1 MSLLFKTSDYISGK
15 IDEFFNCVDEG
26 SLIFKEGVSNYLSN
40 DEKSFSENIEAI
52 RILEGKAD
60 TLRRKIENELYLH
73 SLLPEYRSDVLRLL
87 EKTDD
92 IIDTAKENLNQFDV
106 ETPKIPK
113 QIHSDINK
121 LADVSALSIEAIISA
136 SRSFF
141 TDVRSVK
148 DKIHRVYFYEKKADK
163 LANEIKRKIFKEI
176 AGLELSDKM
185 HLRYFIFHIENL
197 SDRAE
202 IVADILAIMS
212 IKRTI

>member
-1 MSLLFKTSDYISGK
+1 MSLLFKTSDYISRK
-15 IDEFFNCVDEG
+15 IDEFFDCVDEG
-26 SLIFKEGVSNYLSN
+26 SLIFKDGVKNYLSN
-40 DEKSFSENIEAI
+40 DTTSFSENIETI
-52 RILEGKAD
+52 RILESKAD
-60 TLRRKIENELYLH
+60 SFRRKIENELYTH

-113 QIHSDINK
+113 EIHSDILK
-121 LADVSALSIEAIISA
+121 LTEVSALSIEAIVSA

-148 DKIHRVYFYEKKADK
+148 DKIHRVYFYEKQADK
-163 LANEIKRKIFKEI
+163 LANDIKRKIFKEI
-176 AGLELSDKM
+176 ADLDLSAKM
-185 HLRYFIFHIENL
+185 HLRYFVFHIENL

-202 IVADILAIMS
+202 VVADILSILA

>member
-15 IDEFFNCVDEG
+15 IDKFFDSVDEG
-26 SLIFKEGVSNYLSN
+26 SLVFKDGVNNYLSK
-40 DEKSFSENIEAI
+40 DEKSFAENIATI
-52 RILEGKAD
+52 RVLEGKAD

-73 SLLPEYRSDVLRLL
+73 SLLPEYRADVLRLL

-113 QIHSDINK
+113 EIHSDIIK
-121 LADVSALSIEAIISA
+121 LTEVSVLSIEAIISA

-148 DKIHRVYFYEKKADK
+148 DKIHRVYFYEKQADK
-163 LANEIKRKIFKEI
+163 LANDIKRKIFKEI
-176 AGLELSDKM
+176 PHLELSDKM

-202 IVADILAIMS
+202 VVADILAILS

>member
-26 SLIFKEGVSNYLSN
+26 SLIFKEGVSNYMKN
-40 DEKSFSENIEAI
+40 DQKTFKENIDTI

-60 TLRRKIENELYLH
+60 TYRRKIENELYLH
-73 SLLPEYRSDVLRLL
+73 SLLPEYRGDVLRLL

-113 QIHSDINK
+113 EIHSDIIK

-148 DKIHRVYFYEKKADK
+148 DKIHRVYFYEKQADK
-163 LANEIKRKIFKEI
+163 LANEIKRKVFKEI
-176 AGLELSDKM
+176 LNLELSEKM
-185 HLRYFIFHIENL
+185 HLRYFIFQIENL

-202 IVADILAIMS
+202 VVADILAILS